1 MNKLNLIIH
10 KSTLTIVYNHLEN
23 LRDLMYNNPSKRK
36 VYDEVWDMVFNGH
49 YERMMMILD
58 KTINDNEVA

>member
-1 MNKLNLIIH
+1 
-10 KSTLTIVYNHLEN
+10 
-23 LRDLMYNNPSKRK
+23 MYNNPSKRK